1 MPTGTPH
8 EPVDANGKPLGG
20 AALESWRRAEAER
33 RAAAEAREDVA
44 ALARVVC
51 RLAGRVTGLPA
62 TDGVR
67 AVASLAGQDGAEAA
81 LRCLRAAGLDPDP
94 QARRWAAEAPRQR
107 QASYRPGDLY
117 AGDPAHDPRVTA
129 AILAGEPMDAVADLT
144 AQVTAER
151 RREAEEAEAALPV
164 PPDVLWMT
172 REGKAVREGSGH
184 GAPLTAQRSIVRRE
198 VPERA
203 GVRGGGTGAA
213 RRRVR
218 S

>member
-1 MPTGTPH
+1 MPTGTPNV
-8 EPVDANGKPLGG
+8 PLDSNGRPLAGR
-20 AALESWRRAEAER
+20 ALEAHLRKQAELD
-33 RAAAEAREDVA
+33 AAAGYAEDIK

-67 AVASLAGQDGAEAA
+67 AVAAVAGQDGAQAA

-94 QARRWAAEAPRQR
+94 QARRWAAEAPLQR
-107 QASYRPGDLY
+107 QASSRPGDLY

-172 REGKAVREGSGH
+172 REGRPVRESRQ
-184 GAPLTAQRSIVRRE
+184 ATPFRAQHSIVRRD
-198 VPERA
+198 VPELGSEPA
-203 GVRGGGTGAA
+203 QPVPPGAA
-213 RRRVR
+213 
-218 S
+218 